1 MTGVNPAFRR
11 SSILVCMDSYR
22 DGVPEGRF
30 YTPMQTQETFDSLTQ
45 FLLKMESALD
55 EELFPQSDTARRTF
69 LADRSVPVSRIS
81 KLQIRRGQKATFE
94 LQIVFRQHSSWQ
106 GVIRWL
112 DRQREES
119 FRSVLEL
126 ILLMDSALREE
137 EGSEA
142 V

>member
-1 MTGVNPAFRR
+1 
-11 SSILVCMDSYR
+11 
-22 DGVPEGRF
+22 
-30 YTPMQTQETFDSLTQ
+30 
-45 FLLKMESALD
+45 MESAL
-55 EELFPQSDTARRTF
+55 EEDMFPQSDTARRTF
-69 LADRSVPVSRIS
+69 HADPPLPVSRIP
-81 KLQIRRGQKATFE
+81 KLQLRRGQMATFE
-94 LQIVFRQHSSWQ
+94 LQIVFRRHSSWQ

-126 ILLMDSALREE
+126 ILLMDSALREG